1 MKFID
6 KIKTIWKD
14 NKWGYLNAVIA
25 GVFGCLI
32 LFVKHKS
39 PLEYTLPFMLLGT
52 FILMYAFAFAI
63 GGKD

>member
-6 KIKTIWKD
+6 KIKAIWED
-14 NKWGYLNAVIA
+14 NKKGYLNAIIA
-25 GVFGCLI
+25 GSFGCLI

-63 GGKD
+63 GDDD